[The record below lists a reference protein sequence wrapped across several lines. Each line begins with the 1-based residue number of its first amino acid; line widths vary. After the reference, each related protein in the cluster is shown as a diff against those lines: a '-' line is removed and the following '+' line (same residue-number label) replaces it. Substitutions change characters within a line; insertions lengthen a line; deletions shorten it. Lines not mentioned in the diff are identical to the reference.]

1 MQVIEGNSRIKIGP
15 CVATVGF
22 FDGVH
27 IGHRFLMEELKKMAS
42 AQQLKSVVV
51 TFDQHPR
58 KVLNADFQPKLLTTL
73 EERIFQIGTTGVD
86 ACVVLNFTR
95 EMSLLSA
102 RDFLKE
108 VLRDQLNV
116 QTLLVGHDHRFGH
129 NREDGLQEYIRY
141 GEELGIK
148 VIEAQ
153 RFATEDMPHIS
164 SSVIR
169 RALLEGDVE
178 TANRLLT
185 YEYSFEGKVVDGFKV
200 GHKIGFPTANLIPLS
215 EEKLIPGVGVYAV
228 RARCNE
234 KRFKAMM
241 DIGYRPTFGDDNKL
255 TIEVHIIDFDE
266 DIYQK
271 NLRIDFIR
279 RLRDEIKFDT
289 VEELIEQ
296 LHRDREEVVAMEF

>member
-1 MQVIEGNSRIKIGP
+1 MQVIEANSGIKIEP

-27 IGHRFLMEELKKMAS
+27 IGHRFLMEELKKIAS
-42 AQQLKSVVV
+42 TQHLKSVVV

-73 EERIFQIGTTGVD
+73 DERLFQIGSTGVD
-86 ACVVLNFTR
+86 ACVVLKFTR
-95 EMSLLSA
+95 EMSVLSA

-108 VLRDQLNV
+108 VLHDQLNV

-129 NREDGLQEYIRY
+129 NREDGLSEYIRY
-141 GEELGIK
+141 GEEFGIK

-169 RALLEGDVE
+169 RALLDGDVE
-178 TANRLLT
+178 TANRLLM
-185 YEYSFEGKVVDGFKV
+185 YEYSFEGKVVNGFKV

-271 NLRIDFIR
+271 NIRIDFIR

-296 LHRDREEVVAMEF
+296 LYRDREEVLAMNF

>member
-1 MQVIEGNSRIKIGP
+1 MQVIEENSEIKIEP

-27 IGHRFLMEELKKMAS
+27 IGHRFLMEELKKIAS
-42 AQQLKSVVV
+42 AQHLKSVVV

-73 EERIFQIGTTGVD
+73 EERLFQIGSTGVD

-108 VLRDQLNV
+108 VLHDQLNV

-129 NREDGLQEYIRY
+129 NREDGLSEYIRY
-141 GEELGIK
+141 GEEFGIK

-169 RALLEGDVE
+169 RALLDGDVE

-185 YEYSFEGKVVDGFKV
+185 YEYSFEGKVVNGFKV

-271 NLRIDFIR
+271 NIRIDFIR

-289 VEELIEQ
+289 VEELIKQ
-296 LHRDREEVVAMEF
+296 LYRDREEVLAMNF

>member
-1 MQVIEGNSRIKIGP
+1 MQVIEANSGIKIEP

-27 IGHRFLMEELKKMAS
+27 IGHRFLMEELKKIAS
-42 AQQLKSVVV
+42 TQHLKSVVV

-73 EERIFQIGTTGVD
+73 DERLFQIGSTGVD

-108 VLRDQLNV
+108 VLHDQLNV

-129 NREDGLQEYIRY
+129 NREDGLSEYIRY
-141 GEELGIK
+141 GEEFGIK

-169 RALLEGDVE
+169 RALLDGDVE
-178 TANRLLT
+178 TANRLLM
-185 YEYSFEGKVVDGFKV
+185 YEYSFEGKVVNGFKV

-255 TIEVHIIDFDE
+255 TIEVHIIDFNE
-266 DIYQK
+266 DIYKK
-271 NLRIDFIR
+271 NIRIDFIR
-279 RLRDEIKFDT
+279 RLRNEIKFDT

-296 LHRDREEVVAMEF
+296 LYRD

>member
-1 MQVIEGNSRIKIGP
+1 MQVIEANSGIKIEP

-27 IGHRFLMEELKKMAS
+27 IGHRFLMEELKKIAS
-42 AQQLKSVVV
+42 TQHLKSVVV
-51 TFDQHPR
+51 TFDQHPH

-73 EERIFQIGTTGVD
+73 DERLFQIGSTGVD

-108 VLRDQLNV
+108 VLHDQLNV

-129 NREDGLQEYIRY
+129 NREDGLAEYMRY
-141 GEELGIK
+141 GEEFGIK

-169 RALLEGDVE
+169 RALLDGDVE
-178 TANRLLT
+178 TANRLLM
-185 YEYSFEGKVVDGFKV
+185 YEYSFEGKVVNGFKV

-255 TIEVHIIDFDE
+255 TIEVHIIDFNE
-266 DIYQK
+266 DIYKK
-271 NLRIDFIR
+271 NIRIDFIR
-279 RLRDEIKFDT
+279 RLRNEIKFDT

-296 LHRDREEVVAMEF
+296 LYRDREEVLAMNF

>member
-1 MQVIEGNSRIKIGP
+1 MQVIEANSGIKIEP

-27 IGHRFLMEELKKMAS
+27 IGHRFLMEELKKIAS
-42 AQQLKSVVV
+42 TQHLKSVVV

-73 EERIFQIGTTGVD
+73 EERLFQIGSTGVD

-108 VLRDQLNV
+108 VLHDQLNV

-129 NREDGLQEYIRY
+129 NREDGLSEYIRY
-141 GEELGIK
+141 GEEFGIK

-169 RALLEGDVE
+169 RALLDGDVE
-178 TANRLLT
+178 TANRLLM
-185 YEYSFEGKVVDGFKV
+185 YEYSFEGKVVNGFKV

-271 NLRIDFIR
+271 NIRIDFIR

-296 LHRDREEVVAMEF
+296 LYRDREEVLAMNF

>member
-1 MQVIEGNSRIKIGP
+1 MQVIKGNSGIKIEP

-27 IGHRFLMEELKKMAS
+27 IGHRFLMEELKRIALEEH
-42 AQQLKSVVV
+42 LKSVVV
-51 TFDQHPR
+51 TFDLHPR

-153 RFATEDMPHIS
+153 RFATKDMPHIS

-169 RALLEGDVE
+169 RMLLEGDID

-185 YEYSFEGKVVDGFKV
+185 YEYSFEGKVVNGFKV
-200 GHKIGFPTANLIPLS
+200 GHKIGFPTANLIPVN

-234 KRFKAMM
+234 KKFKAMM

-266 DIYQK
+266 DIYEK
-271 NLRIDFIR
+271 TLSIDFIR

-289 VEELIEQ
+289 VEQLIEQ
-296 LHRDREEVVAMEF
+296 LHRDREEVVAMSF

>member
-1 MQVIEGNSRIKIGP
+1 MQVIEANSGIKIEP

-27 IGHRFLMEELKKMAS
+27 IGHRFLMEELKKIAS
-42 AQQLKSVVV
+42 TQHLKSVVV

-73 EERIFQIGTTGVD
+73 DERLFQIGSTGVD

-108 VLRDQLNV
+108 VLHDQLNV

-129 NREDGLQEYIRY
+129 NREDGLSEYIRY
-141 GEELGIK
+141 GEEFGIK

-169 RALLEGDVE
+169 RALLDGDVE
-178 TANRLLT
+178 TANRLLM
-185 YEYSFEGKVVDGFKV
+185 YEYSFEGKVVNGFKV

-255 TIEVHIIDFDE
+255 TIEVHIIDFNE
-266 DIYQK
+266 DIYKK
-271 NLRIDFIR
+271 NIRIDFIR
-279 RLRDEIKFDT
+279 RLRNEIKFDT

-296 LHRDREEVVAMEF
+296 LYRDREEVLAMNF

>member
-1 MQVIEGNSRIKIGP
+1 MQVIEENSEIKIEP

-27 IGHRFLMEELKKMAS
+27 IGHRFLMEELKKIAS
-42 AQQLKSVVV
+42 AQHLKSVVV

-73 EERIFQIGTTGVD
+73 EERLFQIGSTGVD

-108 VLRDQLNV
+108 VLHDQLNV

-129 NREDGLQEYIRY
+129 NREDGLSEYIRY
-141 GEELGIK
+141 GEEFGIK

-169 RALLEGDVE
+169 RALLDGDVE

-185 YEYSFEGKVVDGFKV
+185 YEYSFEGKVVNGFKV

-271 NLRIDFIR
+271 NIRIDFIR

-296 LHRDREEVVAMEF
+296 LYRDREEVLAMNF

>member
-1 MQVIEGNSRIKIGP
+1 MQVIEANSGIKIEP

-27 IGHRFLMEELKKMAS
+27 IGHRFLMEELKKIAS
-42 AQQLKSVVV
+42 TQHLKSVVV

-73 EERIFQIGTTGVD
+73 DERLFQIGSTGVD

-108 VLRDQLNV
+108 VLHDQLNV

-129 NREDGLQEYIRY
+129 NREDGLSEYIRY
-141 GEELGIK
+141 GEEFGIK

-169 RALLEGDVE
+169 RALLDGDVE
-178 TANRLLT
+178 TANRLLM
-185 YEYSFEGKVVDGFKV
+185 YEYSFEGKVVNGFKV

-271 NLRIDFIR
+271 NIRIDFIR

-296 LHRDREEVVAMEF
+296 LYRDREEVLAMNF

>member
-1 MQVIEGNSRIKIGP
+1 MQVIEANSGIKIEP

-27 IGHRFLMEELKKMAS
+27 IGHRFLMEELKKIAS
-42 AQQLKSVVV
+42 TQHLKSVVV

-73 EERIFQIGTTGVD
+73 DERLFQIGSTGVD

-108 VLRDQLNV
+108 VLHDQLNV

-129 NREDGLQEYIRY
+129 NREDGLSEYIRY
-141 GEELGIK
+141 GEEFGIK

-169 RALLEGDVE
+169 RALLDGDVE
-178 TANRLLT
+178 TANRLLM
-185 YEYSFEGKVVDGFKV
+185 YEYSFEGKVVNGFKV

-255 TIEVHIIDFDE
+255 TIEVHIIDFNE
-266 DIYQK
+266 DIYKK
-271 NLRIDFIR
+271 NIRIDFIR

-296 LHRDREEVVAMEF
+296 LYRDREEVLAMNF

>member
-1 MQVIEGNSRIKIGP
+1 MQVIEANSGIKIEP

-27 IGHRFLMEELKKMAS
+27 IGHRFLMEELKKIAS
-42 AQQLKSVVV
+42 TQHLKSVVV

-73 EERIFQIGTTGVD
+73 DERLFQIGSTGVD

-108 VLRDQLNV
+108 VLHDQLNV

-129 NREDGLQEYIRY
+129 NREDGLSEYIRY
-141 GEELGIK
+141 GEEFGIK

-178 TANRLLT
+178 TANRLLM
-185 YEYSFEGKVVDGFKV
+185 YEYSFEGKVVNGFKV

-271 NLRIDFIR
+271 NIRIDFIR

-296 LHRDREEVVAMEF
+296 LYRDREEVLAMNF

>member
-1 MQVIEGNSRIKIGP
+1 MQVIEENSEIKIEP

-27 IGHRFLMEELKKMAS
+27 IGHRFLMEELKKIAS
-42 AQQLKSVVV
+42 VQHLKSVVV

-73 EERIFQIGTTGVD
+73 EERLFQIGSTGVD

-108 VLRDQLNV
+108 VLHDQLNV

-129 NREDGLQEYIRY
+129 NREDGLSEYIRY
-141 GEELGIK
+141 GEEFGIK

-169 RALLEGDVE
+169 RALLDGDVE

-185 YEYSFEGKVVDGFKV
+185 YEYSFEGKVVNGFKV

-271 NLRIDFIR
+271 NIRIDFIR

-296 LHRDREEVVAMEF
+296 LYRDREEVLAMNF

>member
-1 MQVIEGNSRIKIGP
+1 MQVIEANSGIKIEP

-27 IGHRFLMEELKKMAS
+27 IGHRFLMEELKKIAS
-42 AQQLKSVVV
+42 TQHLKSVVV

-73 EERIFQIGTTGVD
+73 DERLFQIGSTGID

-108 VLRDQLNV
+108 VLHDQLNV

-129 NREDGLQEYIRY
+129 NREDGLSEYIRY
-141 GEELGIK
+141 GEEFGIK

-169 RALLEGDVE
+169 RALLDGDVE
-178 TANRLLT
+178 TANRLLM
-185 YEYSFEGKVVDGFKV
+185 YEYSFEGKVVNGFKV

-271 NLRIDFIR
+271 NIRIDFIR

-296 LHRDREEVVAMEF
+296 LYRDREEVLAMNF

>member
-1 MQVIEGNSRIKIGP
+1 MQVIEANSGIKIEP

-27 IGHRFLMEELKKMAS
+27 IGHRFLMEELKKIAS
-42 AQQLKSVVV
+42 TQHLKSVVV

-73 EERIFQIGTTGVD
+73 DERLFQIGSTGVD

-108 VLRDQLNV
+108 VLHDQLNV

-129 NREDGLQEYIRY
+129 NREDGLSEYIRY
-141 GEELGIK
+141 GEEFGIK

-169 RALLEGDVE
+169 RALLDGDVE

-185 YEYSFEGKVVDGFKV
+185 YEYSFEGKVVNGFKV

-271 NLRIDFIR
+271 NIRIDFIR

-289 VEELIEQ
+289 VEELIKQ
-296 LHRDREEVVAMEF
+296 LYRDREEVLAMNF

>member
-1 MQVIEGNSRIKIGP
+1 MQVIEANSGIKIEP

-27 IGHRFLMEELKKMAS
+27 IGHRFLMEELKKIAS
-42 AQQLKSVVV
+42 TQHLKSVVV

-73 EERIFQIGTTGVD
+73 DERLFQIGSTGVD

-108 VLRDQLNV
+108 VLHDQLNV

-129 NREDGLQEYIRY
+129 NREDGLSEYIRY
-141 GEELGIK
+141 GEEFGIK

-169 RALLEGDVE
+169 RALLDGDVE
-178 TANRLLT
+178 TANRLLM
-185 YEYSFEGKVVDGFKV
+185 YEYSFEGKVVNGFKV

-255 TIEVHIIDFDE
+255 TIEVHIIDFNE
-266 DIYQK
+266 DI
-271 NLRIDFIR
+271 
-279 RLRDEIKFDT
+279 
-289 VEELIEQ
+289 
-296 LHRDREEVVAMEF
+296 

>member
-1 MQVIEGNSRIKIGP
+1 MQVIEANSGIKIEP

-27 IGHRFLMEELKKMAS
+27 IGHRFLMEELKKIAS
-42 AQQLKSVVV
+42 VQHLKSVVV

-73 EERIFQIGTTGVD
+73 EERLFQIGSTGVD

-108 VLRDQLNV
+108 VLHDQLNV
-116 QTLLVGHDHRFGH
+116 QTLLVGHDHRFGR
-129 NREDGLQEYIRY
+129 NREDGLSEYIHY
-141 GEELGIK
+141 GEEFGIK

-153 RFATEDMPHIS
+153 RFATEDLPHIS

-169 RALLEGDVE
+169 RALLDGDVE
-178 TANRLLT
+178 TANRLLM
-185 YEYSFEGKVVDGFKV
+185 YEYSFEGKVVNGFKV

-228 RARCNE
+228 RARYNE

-255 TIEVHIIDFDE
+255 TIEVHIIDFNE

-271 NLRIDFIR
+271 NIRIDFIR
-279 RLRDEIKFDT
+279 RLRNEIKFDT

-296 LHRDREEVVAMEF
+296 LYRDREEVLAMNF

>member
-1 MQVIEGNSRIKIGP
+1 MQVIEANSGIKIEP

-27 IGHRFLMEELKKMAS
+27 IGHRFLMEELKKIAS
-42 AQQLKSVVV
+42 TQHLKSVVV

-73 EERIFQIGTTGVD
+73 EERLFQIGSAGVD

-108 VLRDQLNV
+108 VLHDQLNV

-129 NREDGLQEYIRY
+129 NREDGLSEYIRY
-141 GEELGIK
+141 GEEFEIK

-169 RALLEGDVE
+169 RALLDGDVE
-178 TANRLLT
+178 TANRLLM
-185 YEYSFEGKVVDGFKV
+185 YEYSFEGKVVNGFKV

-255 TIEVHIIDFDE
+255 TIEVHIIDFNE
-266 DIYQK
+266 DIYKK
-271 NLRIDFIR
+271 NIRIDFIR
-279 RLRDEIKFDT
+279 RLRNEIKFDT

-296 LHRDREEVVAMEF
+296 LYRDREEVLAMNF

>member
-1 MQVIEGNSRIKIGP
+1 MQVIEANSGIKIEP

-27 IGHRFLMEELKKMAS
+27 IGHRFLLEELKKIAS
-42 AQQLKSVVV
+42 TQHLKSVVV

-73 EERIFQIGTTGVD
+73 DERLFQIGSTGVD

-95 EMSLLSA
+95 ERSLLSA

-108 VLRDQLNV
+108 VLHDQLNV

-129 NREDGLQEYIRY
+129 NREDGLSEYIRY
-141 GEELGIK
+141 GEEFGIK

-169 RALLEGDVE
+169 RALLDGDVE
-178 TANRLLT
+178 TANRLLM
-185 YEYSFEGKVVDGFKV
+185 YEYSFEGKVVNGFKV

-255 TIEVHIIDFDE
+255 TIEVHIIDFNE
-266 DIYQK
+266 DIYKK
-271 NLRIDFIR
+271 NIRIDFIR
-279 RLRDEIKFDT
+279 RLRNEIKFDT

-296 LHRDREEVVAMEF
+296 LYRDREEVLAMNF